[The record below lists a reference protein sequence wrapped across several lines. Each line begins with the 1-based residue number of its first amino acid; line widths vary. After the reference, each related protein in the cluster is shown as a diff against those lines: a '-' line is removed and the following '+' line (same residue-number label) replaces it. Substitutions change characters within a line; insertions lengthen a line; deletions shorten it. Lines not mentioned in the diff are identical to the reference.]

1 METANLDRLYEQ
13 FEIIKKQ
20 NKEGTL
26 SNSGFLFEL
35 NDLLE
40 IYVKKNKTVKK
51 SKKKTKSG
59 FIRSKQV
66 TYNSD
71 DENVDSFFVKF
82 N

>member
-20 NKEGTL
+20 NKEGML

-40 IYVKKNKTVKK
+40 IYVKKNKTV
-51 SKKKTKSG
+51 
-59 FIRSKQV
+59 
-66 TYNSD
+66 
-71 DENVDSFFVKF
+71 
-82 N
+82 

>member
-1 METANLDRLYEQ
+1 METANLDRLYEK

>member
-20 NKEGTL
+20 NKEGML
-26 SNSGFLFEL
+26 SNSGFLFEQ

>member
-51 SKKKTKSG
+51 SMKKSKSG

>member
-1 METANLDRLYEQ
+1 METANLDLLYEQ

>member
-1 METANLDRLYEQ
+1 M
-13 FEIIKKQ
+13 
-20 NKEGTL
+20 
-26 SNSGFLFEL
+26 S
-35 NDLLE
+35 
-40 IYVKKNKTVKK
+40 KKNKTVKK

>member
-51 SKKKTKSG
+51 SMKKTKSG

>member
-20 NKEGTL
+20 NKEGML